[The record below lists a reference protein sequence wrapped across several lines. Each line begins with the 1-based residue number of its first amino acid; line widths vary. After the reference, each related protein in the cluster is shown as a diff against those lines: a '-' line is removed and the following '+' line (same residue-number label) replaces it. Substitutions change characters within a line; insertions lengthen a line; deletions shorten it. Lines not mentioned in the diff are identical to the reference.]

1 MTHVIEG
8 AEEVTEMR
16 RKEIR
21 NAMLI
26 ICGTAMLVLGTLYI
40 VFALQPEESEDNV
53 VGLSITGK
61 VTKVGI
67 YDKLFSNDHIAIVTV
82 EIGDDS
88 ASITVD
94 MTPEMEA
101 AYRTLKKLARGQVM
115 LKLGNS
121 VDLNE

>member
-1 MTHVIEG
+1 
-8 AEEVTEMR
+8 MR